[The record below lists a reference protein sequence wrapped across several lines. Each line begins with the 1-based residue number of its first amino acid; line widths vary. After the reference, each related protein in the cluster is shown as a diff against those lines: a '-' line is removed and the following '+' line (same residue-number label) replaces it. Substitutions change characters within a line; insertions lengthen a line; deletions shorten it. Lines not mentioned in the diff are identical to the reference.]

1 MRRINSSR
9 VEANMR
15 EFARHNNPDTP
26 RWKQAADPMTPSEIV
41 KKRKKTLEQRFY
53 EIEKLDQGEIKR
65 IQDERLQTSQIEQ
78 DRKQKI
84 IKEVKTFFE
93 NSMVEIDEKQLEDS
107 YSVFSGESTMDKLE
121 PGSSR
126 SDYLNNE
133 EKKVQDNLIEFPSW
147 ENQAKE
153 AASEYL
159 LSRVKIGNRFI
170 NNAQFKAIIAS
181 YREGLSIDKI
191 ADKNSL
197 PRKPLSLVLKAID
210 SIGKGNENM
219 AIRIGD
225 KIISQ
230 EEFQI
235 IKNKKQMGFS
245 TMRIAREHSLTH
257 FSLEHVLKREDI
269 RSDDQHAIKIGQQ
282 FISEA
287 IFKRIIKKRA
297 SGETVPDIAFEFGLS
312 KKSLYHFL
320 ENRINSTKKHL
331 SNSGIKIGVKTVDVA
346 IFDQI
351 KRKLVD
357 GGSLTNVASEYGLV
371 RQKLSKALEADES
384 ENKIIKIGYRY
395 IQATDIEKIKK
406 RYDAKDSISAIANEF
421 NLDSESLSLYLK
433 RNESES
439 KSSKDLLTLKVERDL
454 SIISSNRTNIVKKI
468 NENYD
473 VPSIAR
479 ELDVNMDI
487 LLIAIKLDKKSPV
500 QEIKSKEFIRIGQT
514 AYSMDQIDDIVQKR
528 LTGKTILELAR
539 LYRNEYDA
547 LDLFL
552 KGIQIKP
559 IVINERDIIDFLDHF
574 HPGSKMISYK
584 SNSDI
589 NSAEIIIRCDKN
601 HVFPTETNTLLN
613 LRAWCNECYRND
625 VCITVEDIKAF
636 LARNRPGSI
645 LISTDIE
652 KNADSK
658 VKIRCPKGHVYEK
671 VIKKLWTSQCTECN
685 LSFQE
690 RACKTVFDG
699 IFSKISSSHKYFN

>member
-1 MRRINSSR
+1 M
-9 VEANMR
+9 
-15 EFARHNNPDTP
+15 
-26 RWKQAADPMTPSEIV
+26 
-41 KKRKKTLEQRFY
+41 
-53 EIEKLDQGEIKR
+53 
-65 IQDERLQTSQIEQ
+65 
-78 DRKQKI
+78 
-84 IKEVKTFFE
+84 
-93 NSMVEIDEKQLEDS
+93 
-107 YSVFSGESTMDKLE
+107 
-121 PGSSR
+121 
-126 SDYLNNE
+126 
-133 EKKVQDNLIEFPSW
+133 
-147 ENQAKE
+147 
-153 AASEYL
+153 
-159 LSRVKIGNRFI
+159 
-170 NNAQFKAIIAS
+170 
-181 YREGLSIDKI
+181 
-191 ADKNSL
+191 
-197 PRKPLSLVLKAID
+197 
-210 SIGKGNENM
+210 
-219 AIRIGD
+219 
-225 KIISQ
+225 
-230 EEFQI
+230 
-235 IKNKKQMGFS
+235 
-245 TMRIAREHSLTH
+245 
-257 FSLEHVLKREDI
+257 
-269 RSDDQHAIKIGQQ
+269 
-282 FISEA
+282 
-287 IFKRIIKKRA
+287 
-297 SGETVPDIAFEFGLS
+297 
-312 KKSLYHFL
+312 
-320 ENRINSTKKHL
+320 
-331 SNSGIKIGVKTVDVA
+331 
-346 IFDQI
+346 
-351 KRKLVD
+351 
-357 GGSLTNVASEYGLV
+357 
-371 RQKLSKALEADES
+371 
-384 ENKIIKIGYRY
+384 
-395 IQATDIEKIKK
+395 
-406 RYDAKDSISAIANEF
+406 
-421 NLDSESLSLYLK
+421 SLYLK

-699 IFSKISSSHKYFN
+699 IFSKISSSHKYFNWLINERGNKMHLDCYLEWEGQAIALEFQGKQHREFVPVFYKSFEEFENRMKDDARKARLCEENGVKLIVVPDTVSLDEMQDFIIAACKRMNVKLLERIPRLSREDIEKRTYRNFYSDQTSLFDCVE